1 MTVQTPPPGST
12 PSRAQTPSQPE
23 RASRPSTP
31 PVTTEVLTVAECWA
45 LLRDGVI
52 GRLAVTTADGPDI
65 FPVNYTVEHGSVVFR
80 TDAGRKLTMARRQPV
95 AFEIDSYDTTTA
107 TASSVVLRGRTE
119 EIRDKDEIVEAMGLP
134 LLPWQDGPKARY
146 VRIVPHST
154 TGRRIHVAGVL
165 HTPFSR

>member
-1 MTVQTPPPGST
+1 MTVHTPPPRST
-12 PSRAQTPSQPE
+12 PSGAPTPSHSRSTTQPT
-23 RASRPSTP
+23 APA
-31 PVTTEVLTVAECWA
+31 VTTEVLTVPECWT
-45 LLRDGVI
+45 LLRAGVI
-52 GRLAVTTADGPDI
+52 GRLAVATDDGPDI

-80 TDAGRKLTMARRQPV
+80 TDAGRKLTMARHQAV

-107 TASSVVLRGRTE
+107 TASSVVLRGRAD
-119 EIRDKDEIVEAMGLP
+119 EIRDTDEIVEAMALP